1 MRGKVK
7 AFATCGTRDDD
18 DAPSRRN
25 ASRLPACHIRGFRY
39 HGGMLRGSIPAL
51 ITPMKQGVSPDTAL
65 DEESLSRLM
74 EFHVEQ
80 GSDAVV
86 VTGTTGEAATLS
98 RDEHYALMSRAVE
111 MAAGRLPVIAGTGA
125 NSTAEA
131 TDLTRGAKR
140 AGADACLLI
149 APYYNRPTQEGLYLH
164 YKHVAEAV
172 DIPQLLYNI
181 PGRTA
186 CDLLPETVARLAGLA
201 NIVGIKEASGDLGR
215 VARLRKLC
223 GEDFLL
229 FDGDDASAMDF
240 ILRGGQGVISV
251 TANVA
256 PARMR
261 KVCDCSLA
269 GDRESAAAASAPLE
283 DLHQALFVEPNPIP
297 VKWAL
302 HRMGLIE
309 AGIRLPMTWLSE
321 KCRDTVAQAMRT
333 AGVLQH

>member
-1 MRGKVK
+1 
-7 AFATCGTRDDD
+7 
-18 DAPSRRN
+18 
-25 ASRLPACHIRGFRY
+25 
-39 HGGMLRGSIPAL
+39 
-51 ITPMKQGVSPDTAL
+51 
-65 DEESLSRLM
+65 M

-229 FDGDDASAMDF
+229 FDGDDASAADF

-261 KVCDCSLA
+261 EVCDRSLA
-269 GDRESAAAASAPLE
+269 GDRESAAAANAPLE
-283 DLHQALFVEPNPIP
+283 DLHQALFVESNPIP

-321 KCRDTVAQAMRT
+321 KCRDTVAQAMRS
-333 AGVLQH
+333 AGVLPH